1 MKDKIDRLV
10 RMLES
15 DGGFYVLATH
25 SFIEYYMRNNFP
37 GYDNSWTITFNTNLY
52 NYKKYL
58 IEENP
63 GQFLNELSCFKAI
76 MDQRKIIDSVL
87 YNFEAV
93 SREEA
98 RAATFNF
105 LQFSK
110 ATGIDERLLEEL
122 KKSLES
128 WRRGKGERKVDIF
141 ELENIKNELFSL
153 KKENRELLDQ
163 YRDFEETKAVKKYLE
178 SRIETLSLEI
188 DLQRKN
194 TDEKNQ
200 KIDELRQS
208 QKDLEED
215 KKQVDIKI
223 SHYEQIDKYLKNLLR
238 VTLYSRTRMDYE
250 RTLTELTGEQKDILK
265 QITLKSDFLVKG
277 GAGTGK
283 TLVLLEAMKE
293 VNRGTLEFANKK
305 LLLLTYTNTLV
316 KYDRYIS
323 EIMEIS
329 DGNTLI
335 NTADSYINGIFE
347 GIFPDFKIDYSILGK
362 LCKEQ
367 NSSSFFDGKQL
378 YMEIEDFLYGYN
390 ISEKEYIQGMIVRR
404 GMKTKLTRL
413 QRQEVWN
420 IKSSIEELMVKS
432 RTISKGYSRVLIFNN
447 LNDDI
452 MLEKQEFD
460 HIFIDESQDL
470 FPIEL
475 QLLKDLSLSS
485 LVMAGDTDQSIY
497 GIGSPYNRA
506 GISTIG
512 TTKILK
518 TNFRNTIPIHELA
531 EKFRKRST
539 SGFDKSITP
548 AAFRE
553 GPIPELYSSP
563 DTEELYNQ
571 LVEKVKIF
579 VNTIEYDRE
588 NICILAPT
596 ARFLNKIQDRLETEG
611 ISSVN
616 IKDPQFSFK
625 SEGSIRLSPLHSSKG
640 LDIPVVLLFIPILF
654 YNKELDTGESEDL
667 VRNLV
672 YVSMTRAM
680 ENLNVFTKENS
691 NDPIIG
697 DLLELMN

>member
-15 DGGFYVLATH
+15 DGGFYVLAIH

-58 IEENP
+58 IQENP

-76 MDQRKIIDSVL
+76 MDQRKIIDTVL
-87 YNFEAV
+87 YNFEPV
-93 SREEA
+93 CREEV

-110 ATGIDERLLEEL
+110 AAGIDESLLEEL

-128 WRRGKGERKVDIF
+128 WRGKGERKVDIF
-141 ELENIKNELFSL
+141 ELESIKKELFNL

-163 YRDFEETKAVKKYLE
+163 YREFEETKAVKKYLE

-194 TDEKNQ
+194 TDAKDQ
-200 KIDELRQS
+200 KIDKLRQS
-208 QKDLEED
+208 QKDLEDD

-223 SHYEQIDKYLKNLLR
+223 LHYEQIDKYLKNLLR

-250 RTLTELTGEQKDILK
+250 RSLTELTGEQKDILK

-293 VNRGTLEFANKK
+293 VNRGTLDFANKK

-335 NTADSYINGIFE
+335 NTADSYLNNIFE
-347 GIFPDFKIDYSILGK
+347 GIFPDLLIDYSIMGK
-362 LCKEQ
+362 LCKEL
-367 NSSSFFDGKQL
+367 NSSSFFDDKQL
-378 YMEIEDFLYGYN
+378 HMEIEDFLYGCN
-390 ISEKEYIQGMIVRR
+390 ISEKEYIQGMIIRR
-404 GMKTKLTRL
+404 GMKTKLNRL
-413 QRQEVWN
+413 QRQEVWD
-420 IKSSIEELMVKS
+420 IKSSIEELMIKTQ
-432 RTISKGYSRVLIFNN
+432 TISKGYSRVLIFSN
-447 LNDDI
+447 LKDDI
-452 MLEKQEFD
+452 KNEYD

-470 FPIEL
+470 YPLEL
-475 QLLKDLSLSS
+475 QLLKKLSLTS

-539 SGFDKSITP
+539 SGFDKTITP
-548 AAFRE
+548 TAFRE

-563 DTEELYNQ
+563 DTENLYNQ

-596 ARFLNKIQDRLETEG
+596 IRFLNKIQDRLKAEG